1 MTDNRKFKK
10 LVREYMDKYSLTYT
24 EALKRVKNIHQIVPL
39 SSYFNKTTIE
49 TIVSASTHSG
59 LLLISGLTSTGKTT
73 LLNSITNEL
82 AKSDRFIINIHNSNH
97 QPKEVLKKPGFQVDV
112 YPNKLADTPD
122 DVIRRSIRM
131 APDVLAFDEVNSTIP
146 ELIDVVVDTGHFMIV
161 AMHSKNTEDSLFRL
175 KKHFLK
181 DGQTSDVLT
190 IALETKR
197 SESNKRSV
205 EIVKI

>member
-10 LVREYMDKYSLTYT
+10 LVREYMDKYNLTYT

-49 TIVSASTHSG
+49 TIVSASTRSG

-97 QPKEVLKKPGFQVDV
+97 QPKEVLKNLVS
-112 YPNKLADTPD
+112 KLTF
-122 DVIRRSIRM
+122 I
-131 APDVLAFDEVNSTIP
+131 
-146 ELIDVVVDTGHFMIV
+146 LINWLI
-161 AMHSKNTEDSLFRL
+161 L
-175 KKHFLK
+175 
-181 DGQTSDVLT
+181 LT
-190 IALETKR
+190 ILFVVLFVWHLMCLLLMKLIQPYL
-197 SESNKRSV
+197 S
-205 EIVKI
+205 

>member
-10 LVREYMDKYSLTYT
+10 LVREYMDKYNLTYT

-39 SSYFNKTTIE
+39 SSYFNKNTIE
-49 TIVSASTHSG
+49 TIVDASTRNG

-82 AKSDRFIINIHNSNH
+82 AKSDRLIINIHNSNH

-112 YPNKLADTPD
+112 YPNKLADTPND
-122 DVIRRSIRM
+122 LIRRSIRM
-131 APDVLAFDEVNSTIP
+131 SPDVLAFDEVNSTIP
-146 ELIDVVVDTGHFMIV
+146 DLIDVVVDTGHFMIV
-161 AMHSKNTEDSLFRL
+161 AMHSRNTEDSLFRL
-175 KKHFLK
+175 EKHFLK
-181 DGQTSDVLT
+181 NRQNSDILT

-205 EIVKI
+205 EIVKM